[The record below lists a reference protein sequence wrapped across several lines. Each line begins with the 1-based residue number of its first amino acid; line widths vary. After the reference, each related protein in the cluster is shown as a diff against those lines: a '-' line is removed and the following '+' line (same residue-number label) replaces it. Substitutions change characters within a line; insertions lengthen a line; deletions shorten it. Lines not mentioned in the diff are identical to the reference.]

1 MDCTTLKNLIR
12 FLRSLRSSFLLK
24 KLFLELQICTVALLV
39 FLGPAIKS
47 TNVIYLFILSPTG
60 AWIITEGFR
69 EGVGKC
75 VGEAVRD
82 HATAASSGSF
92 NKVVAVGIASWGLV
106 YNKEQLINPEV
117 VQELTH

>member
-1 MDCTTLKNLIR
+1 MNLI
-12 FLRSLRSSFLLK
+12 FF
-24 KLFLELQICTVALLV
+24 
-39 FLGPAIKS
+39 
-47 TNVIYLFILSPTG
+47 SPTG
-60 AWIITEGFR
+60 AWIITEGLR

-82 HATAASSGSF
+82 HATAASSGSS

-117 VQELTH
+117 VQKFTHKHFSKWFSLRNLIHSMFVVFAGQLSSQV